1 MAGERAVAESV
12 FELLMFEAF
21 RVAREAPGGDG
32 GEDGASAEARRMEVK
47 GRIEA
52 MGFDV
57 GYRKVERSA
66 TEKLL
71 GRHPLELIKFICKD
85 LWLALFQKQADRLQ
99 TNHRGMFVLNDG
111 NFTWLKRLGHR
122 TDEKSVAMAEHIL
135 DFACGI
141 LRGALTNLGLSTAVY
156 AEIKELPGVSFTVK
170 VK

>member
-1 MAGERAVAESV
+1 MSGAPEIESSVAESF

-21 RVAREAPGGDG
+21 RVAKDSVSS
-32 GEDGASAEARRMEVK
+32 EDPEARAQLVK

-57 GYRKVERSA
+57 GYRKIERSA
-66 TEKLL
+66 SVKLL
-71 GRHPLELIKFICKD
+71 GRHPLELIKFVCKD
-85 LWLALFQKQADRLQ
+85 LWLSLFQKQADRLQ

-111 NFTWLKRLGHR
+111 NFHWLKRLGKR
-122 TDEKSVAMAEHIL
+122 RDPSALELSEHIL

-141 LRGALTNLGLSTAVY
+141 LRGALTNLGIQSAVY
-156 AEIKELPGVSFTVK
+156 AEIKEIPSCTFTVK